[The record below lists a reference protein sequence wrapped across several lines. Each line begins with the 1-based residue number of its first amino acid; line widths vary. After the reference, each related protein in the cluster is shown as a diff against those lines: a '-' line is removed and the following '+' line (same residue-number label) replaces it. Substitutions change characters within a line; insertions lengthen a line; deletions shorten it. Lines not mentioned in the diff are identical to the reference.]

1 MVQHPA
7 PGGEATPELASP
19 DGAVGRVVA
28 VRSALVLA
36 STVTLALAAVVAARA
51 AEPDDP
57 RLEPRRAAPAPGL
70 SAHTCEIAGSGSNLP
85 IVQRLADAFRALHPD
100 DRIIVHR
107 SIGSWGGAR
116 AVADGVVHL
125 GVASRPLKGDEKAAG
140 LRSLP
145 HVAVAVVLGANPR
158 VPDTTLSSRT
168 LAALVRGQNLR
179 WSDGTRVVLLEREPG
194 DSSYKVL
201 FAKNPLF
208 RAAQRA
214 EPHTHW
220 RVLLHDTEMTD
231 ALAETDGAVGL
242 ADLGVISLSGLGLR
256 VLRIDGLDPAAPSY
270 PYLKELDFIV
280 KGTPRGVA
288 ARFLSFALGPAGR
301 EIAVRAGYRPRF

>member
-1 MVQHPA
+1 VPTA
-7 PGGEATPELASP
+7 EPASP
-19 DGAVGRVVA
+19 EGTVGRVVA

-36 STVTLALAAVVAARA
+36 ATVALALAVTLAARA
-51 AEPDDP
+51 AEPGDP
-57 RLEPRRAAPAPGL
+57 RRIEVPEGGRRTPRRRAPAPVL
-70 SAHTCEIAGSGSNLP
+70 SERACEIAGSGSNLP
-85 IVQRLADAFRALHPD
+85 IVERLADAYRAQHAD
-100 DRIIVHR
+100 DRIVVHR

-125 GVASRPLKGDEKAAG
+125 GLASRPLREDEKAAG

-145 HVAVAVVLGANPR
+145 HVSVAVVLGAHPA
-158 VPDTTLSSRT
+158 VPDTTLSSKT
-168 LAALVRGQNLR
+168 LAALVRGQSLR
-179 WSDGTRVVLLEREPG
+179 WSNGTRVVLLEREPG

-201 FAKNPLF
+201 YSGNALF

-214 EPHTHW
+214 EHSTEW

-231 ALAETDGAVGL
+231 ALADTEGAVGL
-242 ADLGVISLSGLGLR
+242 ADLGVVSLSGRGLR
-256 VLRIDGLDPAAPSY
+256 VLRIDGLSPVAPDY
-270 PYLKELDFIV
+270 PYVKDLDFVV

-288 ARFLSFALGPAGR
+288 ARFLTFALSSVGR